1 MTYVLLRQF
10 QYGHLGTATL
20 CQDSHFIVDHLRIP
34 GAALEA
40 SGQGQVSVKLLFSA
54 DVRLV
59 KSISN
64 SKQQWEQTFHDQGP
78 DAIPLYKTP

>member
-40 SGQGQVSVKLLFSA
+40 SGQCQFVVKRCCPSREEHFQQQTAVGTNFS
-54 DVRLV
+54 
-59 KSISN
+59 
-64 SKQQWEQTFHDQGP
+64 
-78 DAIPLYKTP
+78 